1 MEGMKDRK
9 MIKNCVLKILEQS
22 RPDDIYQ
29 LFESGPEHLVLNA
42 LFGALCNPAES
53 VRWGSILSFGLII
66 PRLAEKKIE
75 HARRVM
81 RRFLWSLND
90 ESGGIGW
97 GAPESLAEIMCH
109 CRQLRMEYLHMLI
122 SYMCRDGEEN
132 FQEGNYLEL
141 PMLQRGLLWGVAR
154 LTQSHRDEM
163 VERNIVENVTSYLS
177 SPDLHVAGLAIW
189 TLGLLGAKSTEVKIA
204 AFIDRNELI
213 LIYRDHVLE
222 EVAIG
227 QLAEDAIRAINLQT
241 SSSPLS

>member
-1 MEGMKDRK
+1 M
-9 MIKNCVLKILEQS
+9 LEQS
-22 RPDDIYQ
+22 RLDEIYQ
-29 LFESGPEHLVLNA
+29 LFVSGPEHLVLNS
-42 LFGALCNPAES
+42 LFGALCDPAES
-53 VRWGSILSFGLII
+53 VRWGSVFSFGLIV
-66 PRLAEKKIE
+66 PSLAEKETE
-75 HARRVM
+75 HARVIM

-109 CRQLRMEYLHMLI
+109 CRQLRGEYLHMLI
-122 SYMCRDGEEN
+122 SYMCRDGEEK
-132 FQEGNYLEL
+132 FQDGNYLEL

-163 VERNIVENVTSYLS
+163 VEQNIVAEVTSYLS

-213 LIYRDHVLE
+213 SICRNNALE
-222 EVAIG
+222 EIAIG
-227 QLAEDAIRAINLQT
+227 QLAEEAIQAINLKT
-241 SSSPLS
+241 SSGLLS